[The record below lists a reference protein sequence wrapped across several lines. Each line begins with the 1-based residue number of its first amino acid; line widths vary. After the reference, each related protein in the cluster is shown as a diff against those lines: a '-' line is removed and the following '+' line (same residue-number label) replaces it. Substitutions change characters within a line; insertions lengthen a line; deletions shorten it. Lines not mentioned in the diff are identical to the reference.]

1 MTLFRTVLF
10 TSGLVLAL
18 SSGAAQ
24 AQPGAQRAPANPAAN
39 GDAGLRSQVL
49 TDAKPMVT
57 LQMPAL
63 PAPVAVTLAPKTTA
77 LLVFDYVE
85 AICNGQ
91 QKCKDGMLPA
101 LTPFMAR
108 ARKAGL
114 VVAYGTRMEN
124 VGKWLPEIAPQPGDI
139 TIVNTA
145 QDRFYNTDLDKELKA
160 KGITT
165 VILAGWK
172 VSGSV
177 AYSSVGATLR
187 GYTVVVPVDTTAAT
201 ADYEQ
206 TIGFFNILNQLNGNL
221 PNQPLKPNAPTLS
234 RTDMITFQ

>member
-1 MTLFRTVLF
+1 MKLFHTVLLM
-10 TSGLVLAL
+10 SGLVLAF
-18 SSGAAQ
+18 STGEAQAQSGAQGTTASGAA
-24 AQPGAQRAPANPAAN
+24 G
-39 GDAGLRSQVL
+39 
-49 TDAKPMVT
+49 KPMVT

-63 PAPVAVTLAPKTTA
+63 PAPVPVPLNPKTTA

-85 AICNGQ
+85 AICNSQ
-91 QKCKDGMLPA
+91 PKCKDGMLPA

-114 VVAYGTRMEN
+114 VVAYGTREEN
-124 VGKWLPEIAPQPGDI
+124 VGKWLPQVAPQPGDI

-145 QDRFYNTDLDKELKA
+145 QDRFYNTDLDKALKA

-165 VILAGWK
+165 VILVGWK

-187 GYTVVVPVDTTAAT
+187 DYTVVVPMDATAAAT
-201 ADYEQ
+201 DYEQ
-206 TIGFFNILNQLNGNL
+206 TIGFYNILNQLNGNMT
-221 PNQPLKPNAPTLS
+221 NQPLKPKAPTLT

>member
-1 MTLFRTVLF
+1 MKMFRIVLL
-10 TSGLVLAL
+10 TSGFAL
-18 SSGAAQ
+18 TLSNVTAQTQPNAQGAPAGAATS
-24 AQPGAQRAPANPAAN
+24 R
-39 GDAGLRSQVL
+39 
-49 TDAKPMVT
+49 PMVT

-63 PAPVAVTLAPKTTA
+63 PNPVPVTLNSKNTA

-91 QKCKDGMLPA
+91 PKCKNGMLPA
-101 LTPFMAR
+101 LIPFMAKV
-108 ARKAGL
+108 RKAGM
-114 VVAYGTRMEN
+114 VVAYGTREDN
-124 VGKWLPEIAPQPGDI
+124 VGKWLPEIAPKPGDI
-139 TIVNTA
+139 TIVNTG

-165 VILAGWK
+165 VILVGWK

-187 GYTVVVPVDTTAAT
+187 GYTVVVPMDTTAAT
-201 ADYEQ
+201 TDWEQ

-234 RTDMITFQ
+234 RTDLITIQ